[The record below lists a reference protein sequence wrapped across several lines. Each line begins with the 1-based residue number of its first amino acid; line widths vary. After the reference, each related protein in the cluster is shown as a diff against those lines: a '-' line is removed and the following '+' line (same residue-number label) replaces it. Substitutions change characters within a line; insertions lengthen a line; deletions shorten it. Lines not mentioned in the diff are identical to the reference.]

1 MSGAGG
7 SGSSPYRVRDA
18 RLDDLDTIVDFNA
31 RLASETE
38 DKVLDRATLESG
50 VRVGLTW
57 PDRLRYWVVELEET
71 GQVLGQ
77 AAITREW
84 SDWRNGWIW
93 WFQSVYVAPEARGR
107 GIFRMLHAAIR
118 AEARAAVDVV
128 GLRLYVEH
136 SNDRA
141 QNSYRALGL
150 APGGYHVFEEIW

>member
-1 MSGAGG
+1 MSAASDTG
-7 SGSSPYRVRDA
+7 PCRVRDA
-18 RLDDLDTIVDFNA
+18 RLDDLAAIVEFNA
-31 RLASETE
+31 RLAAETE

-50 VRVGLTW
+50 VRAGLTA
-57 PDRLRYWVVELEET
+57 PERLRYWVVELVET

-93 WFQSVYVAPEARGR
+93 WLQSVYVTPEARGQ
-107 GIFRMLHAAIR
+107 GVFRRLHAAIR
-118 AEARAAVDVV
+118 AEARAEADVV

-141 QNSYRALGL
+141 QNTYRSLGL